1 MNVLVSAGEA
11 SGEIHASAVV
21 SMLAARHPEWRFF
34 GCAGPKLRAAGVRPV
49 MDAEKLHVVGLAEV
63 VTHIP
68 GIWLEYRKLLAAV
81 DREKPDLAVLTDSP
95 DFNLR
100 VARQLAR
107 RGVPVVY
114 LVAPQA
120 WAWRAGRVKAMRRDL
135 RKLLCIFPFEEAWF
149 RQRGVD
155 AVYVGHPLAHLIQ
168 ATETREEFRA
178 RHGLCPAQPLVAVL
192 PGSRP
197 GVIAR
202 HAPAVT
208 EAIARLEEQGAQ
220 CVIGLPSENT
230 RRIFVNQTRAAS
242 IQQVVGETWNLLN
255 AADVALSA
263 SGTVTM
269 EAALLGTPMVTFYR
283 VNAAS
288 WLAGKLLV
296 KTPFYTMV
304 NLIAEK
310 KIVPELMQDDATGEN
325 LAREVSVLLN
335 DGGRRQAMRDE
346 LNEVARRLR
355 TGHDPMEKSA
365 LIVEDILGIR
375 NA

>member
-1 MNVLVSAGEA
+1 
-11 SGEIHASAVV
+11 
-21 SMLAARHPEWRFF
+21 
-34 GCAGPKLRAAGVRPV
+34 
-49 MDAEKLHVVGLAEV
+49 
-63 VTHIP
+63 
-68 GIWLEYRKLLAAV
+68 
-81 DREKPDLAVLTDSP
+81 
-95 DFNLR
+95 
-100 VARQLAR
+100 
-107 RGVPVVY
+107 VVY

-120 WAWRAGRVKAMRRDL
+120 WAWRAGRVTAMRRDL
-135 RKLLCIFPFEEAWF
+135 RKLLCIFPFEEQWF

-155 AVYVGHPLAHLIQ
+155 ATYVGHPLAHLIQ
-168 ATETREEFRA
+168 PTATRDAFRA

-230 RRIFVNQTRAAS
+230 RRIFVNQTRSAS
-242 IQQVVGETWNLLN
+242 IQEVVGETWNLLQ

-283 VNAAS
+283 VNSAS

-296 KTPFYTMV
+296 RTPFYTMV

-310 KIVPELMQDDATGEN
+310 KIVPELMQNEATGEN

-335 DGGRRQAMRDE
+335 DAPRREAMRDA

-355 TGHDPMEKSA
+355 TSHDPMEKSA
-365 LIVEDILGIR
+365 LIVEEILGIQ